1 MQKTEFTP
9 ETATQRSTKH
19 DDFVRGACMQTF
31 IVEPLL
37 RHFVEPELS
46 DKFDYKTLKLCQDSY
61 ITPELANYYTDRL
74 WSVDF
79 KNSQAVLQLL
89 LLVEHKSFVPKRIH
103 IQVLRYMIEE
113 WTKQINAQ
121 LEALQELTK
130 NGKKSRQKI
139 KLILIL
145 PIVLYHGKSVWT
157 LPKFEDLF
165 GHLPDILKRFLP
177 DFDIIVIDLA
187 KYSDQEIIDTKAGLL
202 VNMLLLLRHSFDRD
216 YLVKNVDLL
225 LSGLEDYDADSE
237 YWHFVHM
244 LFVYFLTRLKNNSM
258 EKAAVVE
265 KIQAK
270 QKKKGFYSMYDAIV
284 DESMDKG
291 AMKKARLLVLRGKWK
306 GASAD
311 FLADQSELSLSK
323 VKNMLKG
330 YDVVYQLWAN
340 KKPAVAVDH
349 LTEEEVNYLM
359 NLFGEK

>member
-1 MQKTEFTP
+1 MQKTDSIQ
-9 ETATQRSTKH
+9 ETTTERSTKH
-19 DDFVRGACMQTF
+19 DDFVRRSCTHTF

-46 DKFDYKTLKLCQDSY
+46 EKFDYTSLKLCHDNY

-79 KNSQAVLQLL
+79 KDSQAILQLL

-103 IQVLRYMIEE
+103 IQALRYMIEE

-130 NGKKSRQKI
+130 KGKKSRKKI

-145 PIVLYHGKSVWT
+145 PIVLYHGKSAWT
-157 LPKFEDLF
+157 IPKFEDLF
-165 GHLPDILKRFLP
+165 GHLPEILKRFLP
-177 DFDIIVIDLA
+177 NFDIIVIDLA
-187 KYSDQEIIDTKAGLL
+187 KYRGQQIIDTKAGLL

-225 LSGLEDYDADSE
+225 LLGLEDYDADSE
-237 YWHFVHM
+237 YWHFVHS

-284 DESMDKG
+284 DESRMQQT
-291 AMKKARLLVLRGKWK
+291 RLMVLRGKWK

-311 FLADQSELSLSK
+311 FVADLSALSLTK
-323 VKNMLKG
+323 VKNMFKG
-330 YDVVYQLWAN
+330 YDEVYQLWSN
-340 KKPAVAVDH
+340 NKPAIAVNH
-349 LTEEEVNYLM
+349 LTEEEVSYLM
-359 NLFGEK
+359 KLFGEK

>member
-1 MQKTEFTP
+1 MQKTEFAP
-9 ETATQRSTKH
+9 ETATQKSTKH

-121 LEALQELTK
+121 LEALQEMAK
-130 NGKKSRQKI
+130 NGKKNRQKI

-177 DFDIIVIDLA
+177 DFDIIVI
-187 KYSDQEIIDTKAGLL
+187 
-202 VNMLLLLRHSFDRD
+202 
-216 YLVKNVDLL
+216 
-225 LSGLEDYDADSE
+225 
-237 YWHFVHM
+237 
-244 LFVYFLTRLKNNSM
+244 
-258 EKAAVVE
+258 
-265 KIQAK
+265 
-270 QKKKGFYSMYDAIV
+270 
-284 DESMDKG
+284 
-291 AMKKARLLVLRGKWK
+291 
-306 GASAD
+306 
-311 FLADQSELSLSK
+311 
-323 VKNMLKG
+323 
-330 YDVVYQLWAN
+330 
-340 KKPAVAVDH
+340 
-349 LTEEEVNYLM
+349 
-359 NLFGEK
+359 